1 MTGIVIVGLF
11 VLALICY
18 LVGQVAYYQGRK
30 SKWEEIATQYIVLH
44 KSVLIQPIQPNK
56 PNKELDKPSKKSY
69 HNKAQRRTNKR

>member
-44 KSVLIQPIQPNK
+44 KSVLIQPNK
-56 PNKELDKPSKKSY
+56 PNKALDKPSKKSY